1 MEEKEFYSARA
12 FCRHHRIEITF
23 VHTLQEYGLIA
34 AQEADDDLLLSAE
47 QLEALERL
55 VRLHYEL
62 HINLEGIDAIYHL
75 LNRVESL
82 QQEVTSLKARLRL
95 HEGNI

>member
-1 MEEKEFYSARA
+1 MEEKGFYSARA
-12 FCRHHRIEITF
+12 FCRHHHIEITF
-23 VHTLQEYGLIA
+23 VHSLQEYGLLA
-34 AQEADDDLLLSAE
+34 AQEAEDDLLLSAE
-47 QLEALERL
+47 QLEALEKL

-82 QQEVTSLKARLRL
+82 QQEVSYLKARLRF
-95 HEGNI
+95 HEEKI